1 MTSPAPLFLDPR
13 PPVDLSEGVTVTG
26 VADSCRDAII
36 TFVVGSATSWGKS
49 GLAVWLAGPYRLLV
63 RYAPRMEGPP
73 RRSDMAPASIRTQ
86 LASQSIDGIVAG
98 ARQEVLTTLKLAPQN
113 ASFARSALHAGYVRR
128 SRDTAGRSGYVP
140 VDHERM
146 RLSDRVLSLAAVD
159 YLMRPSDYLALL
171 TVCKV
176 CEKITFDPHTRA
188 RGLCHAH
195 APSLRR
201 IPVK

>member
-1 MTSPAPLFLDPR
+1 MVMQAPPLLDPR
-13 PPVDLSEGVTVTG
+13 PAVDLPDGLTTLAIAE
-26 VADSCRDAII
+26 ACREAIVS
-36 TFVVGSATSWGKS
+36 FVVGSATSWGKS
-49 GLAVWLAGPYRLLV
+49 GLAVWLAGPYRLLI
-63 RYAPRMEGPP
+63 RHAPRVEGPP
-73 RRSDMAPASIRTQ
+73 RKSDLVPASIRSQ
-86 LASQSIDGIVAG
+86 LASQSVEAIVAST
-98 ARQEVLTTLKLAPQN
+98 RQEVLTTLKLARDN

-128 SRDTAGRSGYVP
+128 SRDTSGRSGYVP

-201 IPVK
+201 IPIK

>member
-1 MTSPAPLFLDPR
+1 MAMQAPPLLDPR
-13 PPVDLSEGVTVTG
+13 PPVDLGDGLSALAI
-26 VADSCRDAII
+26 ADACRDAIVS
-36 TFVVGSATSWGKS
+36 FVVGSATSWGKS

-63 RYAPRMEGPP
+63 RHAPRVEGPP
-73 RRSDMAPASIRTQ
+73 RRSDMVPASVRTQ
-86 LASQSIDGIVAG
+86 LASQSVEAIVAS

-128 SRDTAGRSGYVP
+128 SRDHSARSGYVP

-201 IPVK
+201 IPIK

>member
-1 MTSPAPLFLDPR
+1 MVMMAPPLLDPR
-13 PPVDLSEGVTVTG
+13 PPVDLGDAVG
-26 VADSCRDAII
+26 ALAVADACRDAIVS
-36 TFVVGSATSWGKS
+36 FVVGSATSWGKS

-63 RYAPRMEGPP
+63 RHAPRVEGPP
-73 RRSDMAPASIRTQ
+73 RRSDMAPASVRTQ
-86 LASQSIDGIVAG
+86 LASQSIEAIVAST
-98 ARQEVLTTLKLAPQN
+98 RQEVLTTLKLAPQN

-128 SRDTAGRSGYVP
+128 SRDANGRSGYVP

-201 IPVK
+201 IPIK

>member
-1 MTSPAPLFLDPR
+1 MQAPLLDPR
-13 PPVDLSEGVTVTG
+13 PPVALADGVTAISI
-26 VADSCRDAII
+26 ADACRDAIVS
-36 TFVVGSATSWGKS
+36 FVVGSATSWGKS
-49 GLAVWLAGPYRLLV
+49 GLAVWLGGPYRLLV
-63 RYAPRMEGPP
+63 RHTPRVEGPP
-73 RRSDMAPASIRTQ
+73 RRSDVVPASVRTQ
-86 LASQSIDGIVAG
+86 LASQSVEGIVAG
-98 ARQEVLTTLKLAPQN
+98 ARQEVLTTLRLAPEN
-113 ASFARSALHAGYVRR
+113 GSFARSSLHAGYVRR
-128 SRDTAGRSGYVP
+128 TRDASGRAGYAP

-188 RGLCHAH
+188 RGLCQAH

-201 IPVK
+201 IPIK